1 MNTVIDRE
9 FIDFATNEIENNV
22 KKFSKIPL
30 EQSEVEMLAKEII
43 SKMDWTNLFLMHKG
57 FGILTKNYLSEIS
70 K

>member
-9 FIDFATNEIENNV
+9 FIDFATNEVINNV
-22 KKFSKIPL
+22 RKFSKIPL

-43 SKMDWTNLFLMHKG
+43 SKMDWTNPALMHKG
-57 FGILTKNYLSEIS
+57 FGILTKNYLSGIS

>member
-9 FIDFATNEIENNV
+9 FIDFATNEVKNNV
-22 KKFSKIPL
+22 RKFSKIPL

-43 SKMDWTNLFLMHKG
+43 SKMDWTNLALMHKG

-70 K
+70 N